1 MTKEK
6 TIIDMVIDWLDNNID
21 DNKISQN
28 EIFFDSY
35 ELKEKIELALDKET
49 TIKQINERDL

>member
-6 TIIDMVIDWLDNNID
+6 AIIDMVVDWLDDNID

>member
-1 MTKEK
+1 MNKEK
-6 TIIDMVIDWLDNNID
+6 AIIDMVVDWLDNNID

>member
-1 MTKEK
+1 MNKEK
-6 TIIDMVIDWLDNNID
+6 AIIDMVVDWLDNNID

-35 ELKEKIELALDKET
+35 ELKEKIGIGLDNET